1 VVEPLVTTGE
11 AAKAL
16 GVSTRTLQRYVK
28 RGLITPDL
36 TLPGSG
42 EYRWDVANLRDQM
55 NALSRD

>member
-1 VVEPLVTTGE
+1 VTTGE